1 MVMKLLETIKNIINE
16 ERKFPKLKFVGEID
30 GEKVKLEST
39 FHQWFERHGDQ
50 KYDEIRDIFFDTG
63 NKYRVGVPD
72 DMIIDIFK
80 KNLKRIKNSFDDHSK
95 NRIIFVKKRKD
106 NEDEVEFDFAE
117 FILQKEKNTYKIITS
132 GFSSDG
138 KFLVL
143 GFPIKTKL
151 VMVEKTIKPKY
162 KVVHLD

>member
-1 MVMKLLETIKNIINE
+1 
-16 ERKFPKLKFVGEID
+16 
-30 GEKVKLEST
+30 
-39 FHQWFERHGDQ
+39 
-50 KYDEIRDIFFDTG
+50 
-63 NKYRVGVPD
+63 
-72 DMIIDIFK
+72 MIIDIFK
-80 KNLKRIKNSFDDHSK
+80 KNLKRIKNSFDDHSN

-132 GFSSDG
+132 SFSSDG